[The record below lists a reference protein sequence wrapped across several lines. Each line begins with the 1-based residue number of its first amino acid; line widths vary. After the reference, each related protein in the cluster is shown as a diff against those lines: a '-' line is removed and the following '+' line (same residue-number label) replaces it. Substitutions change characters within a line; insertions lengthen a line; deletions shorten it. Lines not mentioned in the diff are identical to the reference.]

1 MGNCCATEDERQ
13 FEKHDMK
20 QKKAKSSRKGEGIQV
35 ENNFNEFKNEYE
47 KSGKQSDLWT
57 DPGDFSSDDDESD
70 SEEFSTDKVTLER
83 KFQTKVLFRK
93 EFMDRVIKQLNS
105 QVSAQYKENGPYR
118 YR

>member
-13 FEKHDMK
+13 FEPDMK
-20 QKKAKSSRKGEGIQV
+20 QKRTKSSRKGESVQV
-35 ENNFNEFKNEYE
+35 ENNFNEFKSEYE
-47 KSGKQSDLWT
+47 RSGKQGDLWT

-70 SEEFSTDKVTLER
+70 SEEFSSDKFNLDR

-93 EFMDRVIKQLNS
+93 EFMDRVIKQLDS
-105 QVSAQYKENGPYR
+105 QVCDEYKEIGPYR